1 MKKKKQKTKRLQPF
15 SIERQIPWLEELNR
29 RDQLSIFVGAGIS
42 ASCGLP
48 DWDALKNKLKLEV
61 ESQGVVVP
69 PNDDV
74 ANIARR
80 VFGLK
85 FNAVVADCLYREGI
99 SISKSALAI
108 ANSGVRS
115 IVCFNFDDVL
125 EEIYQSECI
134 KHSVVLSGER
144 FNRNNDHITIFHPH
158 GYLGRFDSEDE
169 YAVGNV
175 VLSKSDYE
183 NLYEYHYCLTNLI
196 QLSML
201 ITKTVLFVGMSMTDP
216 NTLRLLR
223 KSREVGVRGW
233 HYALMVSGSR
243 EEKEAQTKRLRRM
256 GVDPIWYRAHSEIP
270 KLIDSIS
277 K

>member
-15 SIERQIPWLEELNR
+15 SIERQIPWLEEFNR

-69 PNDDV
+69 PNDDA

-80 VFGLK
+80 VFGSK
-85 FNAVVADCLYREGI
+85 FNAVVADCLYREGL

-144 FNRNNDHITIFHPH
+144 FNLNNDHVTIFHPH

-183 NLYEYHYCLTNLI
+183 NLYEDHYCLTNLI

-201 ITKTVLFVGMSMTDP
+201 LTKTVLFVSMSMTDP

-256 GVDPIWYRAHSEIP
+256 GVDPVWYRAHSEIP